1 MFQSILYAKGDNM
14 FWANDPATTTPI
26 SADNL
31 SRLEKY
37 TTATAGANGD
47 FYVNYPVGASLATN
61 DIVYISFPAATNGA
75 SNARLSVNNGTTYK
89 NIKLSTIRI
98 ASEVAS
104 RKLSF
109 VYDGT
114 DFVPLDTEFF
124 PIAFAPTLTPSIGAI
139 TSYTSSGYY
148 IKKGRQ
154 ITLFFYA
161 TITNAGTGAG
171 ILDMSIPF
179 ASSFYSASGGVDF
192 PVTGRAC
199 SGYIATGGSVLRIL
213 NYEGSTFI
221 ATLRTISISIS
232 YLTA

>member
-1 MFQSILYAKGDNM
+1 M
-14 FWANDPATTTPI
+14 FWANDPAVTTPI

-37 TTATAGANGD
+37 TLATAGANGD

-61 DIVYISFPAATNGA
+61 DIVYIAFPAATNGA

-114 DFVPLDTEFF
+114 DFVPLETEFF
-124 PIAFAPTLTPSIGAI
+124 PITYTPTI
-139 TSYTSSGYY
+139 TSQGGILTTVAKTGKY
-148 IKKGRQ
+148 IKVGRRVTVWIFIDIQNKGTGTGYLNF
-154 ITLFFYA
+154 TLPIA
-161 TITNAGTGAG
+161 ASEVQAGTGFEFNATAFALGVVITAG
-171 ILDMSIPF
+171 L
-179 ASSFYSASGGVDF
+179 
-192 PVTGRAC
+192 
-199 SGYIATGGSVLRIL
+199 TGGI
-213 NYEGSTFI
+213 I
-221 ATLRTISISIS
+221 AKYDATTIIANGNQCLIEIT
-232 YLTA
+232 YLVA